1 MKKIFNYLIIIIFSL
16 QLLLLVWGINKGFDL
31 TDEGYIALLLKQERL
46 SLGQLKNFEILL
58 GRWLSRLDLDVLGF
72 RVIAIGLTA
81 LSSFIFFISFQKYID
96 KYLPDRER
104 KISPAA
110 AFSLIAFLNFYQ
122 FARSTSI
129 INYNIITNVNVVLA
143 ASFMFISLAESTT
156 ISRNKDWLFQ
166 PWMAAIGFLMGIQ
179 FTAKQPVVIA
189 FLFFTVE

>member
-81 LSSFIFFISFQKYID
+81 LSSFIFFISEIY
-96 KYLPDRER
+96 
-104 KISPAA
+104 
-110 AFSLIAFLNFYQ
+110 
-122 FARSTSI
+122 
-129 INYNIITNVNVVLA
+129 
-143 ASFMFISLAESTT
+143 
-156 ISRNKDWLFQ
+156 
-166 PWMAAIGFLMGIQ
+166 
-179 FTAKQPVVIA
+179 
-189 FLFFTVE
+189 